1 MRSNKYMAKSPK
13 PQEVFTKI
21 HFFVNYVKMLCKH
34 YYVNGLNADV
44 FASGKLPKTPICGR
58 IAEKCAQHIDFC
70 FPVRRGK
77 PAVISRQGNPGEKNK
92 FVILT
97 MLYFMSPPSFPGG
110 RPPLLPRAALSRLTL
125 PSLFAQQSRQQRP
138 AEYRRRHGRAVDGKL
153 RRTAQ
158 RNEP

>member
-1 MRSNKYMAKSPK
+1 MANPTNLQAISRKN
-13 PQEVFTKI
+13 T
-21 HFFVNYVKMLCKH
+21 FFVNYVKMLCKH
-34 YYVNGLNADV
+34 YYVNHVNADV
-44 FASGKLPKTPICGR
+44 FAVIKLPKTPICGR

-70 FPVRRGK
+70 FPVWRGK

-97 MLYFMSPPSFPGG
+97 MLYFMSPPPFPDG
-110 RPPLLPRAALSRLTL
+110 RPSLLPLAALSRLTL
-125 PSLFAQQSRQQRP
+125 PSLFTQQSGQQRP

>member
-1 MRSNKYMAKSPK
+1 MANPTNLQAISRKN
-13 PQEVFTKI
+13 T
-21 HFFVNYVKMLCKH
+21 FFVNYVKMLCKH
-34 YYVNGLNADV
+34 YYVNRVNTNA
-44 FASGKLPKTPICGR
+44 FTSGKLPKTPRCGR
-58 IAEKCAQHIDFC
+58 SAEKRAQHIDFC

-77 PAVISRQGNPGEKNK
+77 PAVISRQGNPGERKK

-97 MLYFMSPPSFPGG
+97 MLYFMSPPPFPGG
-110 RPPLLPRAALSRLTL
+110 RPPLLPLAALSCLTL

-158 RNEP
+158 RNKP